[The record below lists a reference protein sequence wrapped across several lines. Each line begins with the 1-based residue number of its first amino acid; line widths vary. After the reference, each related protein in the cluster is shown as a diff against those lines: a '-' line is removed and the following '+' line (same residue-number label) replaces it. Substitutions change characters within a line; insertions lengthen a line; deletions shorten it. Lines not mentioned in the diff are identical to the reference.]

1 MNLSLTNV
9 KNTIEAQQIEV
20 ADKTTALSNGYVGYK
35 WLIGD
40 PKDVDWY
47 FIENLKGQYVC
58 RLKLTWKPT
67 FKDEGITTTMRWT
80 KWTEIG
86 KSLCINLFESRK
98 SITKSGSK
106 KILAQDVKY
115 ICQFFCFE
123 RQIMDISDVDASDIT
138 AFENH
143 LEKKELSIRTVATY
157 LRTLQRFWTSVSTN
171 WSGLTFCPY
180 PSSRPIGSTA
190 KQLGVKNGHTKTLL
204 PETGLHLLDHALNL
218 ISTSAKTLNNYDL
231 YRNLKSQK
239 KDHAAIYFKKTN
251 QKANKLITEVRML
264 YSAAIVIT
272 LTLTAMRKHELS
284 AILHQD
290 AVDMV
295 EGLVDVLTG
304 RVHKT
309 AKVLNG
315 KETKRKSTT
324 ELKDALN
331 VIIRLTQDVRDKT
344 NNELLILRLST
355 HNSEVGDHNLIP
367 LGSHS
372 LYILLDLFC
381 ESAGYAE
388 GTLRPHMFRRFF
400 AMMWAWRFEVGDLH
414 YLSKLLYHNG
424 YEFTTAY
431 TEDENVWEFMTDE
444 MKALT
449 HSIFQDILTKEKQL
463 VGGFSRTLERY
474 IRLIQAKVS
483 IVNPDHISDF
493 VHALVERSGYVVVP
507 ADDGYCFMS
516 PARASSAKCSTNGV
530 QPDYA
535 NRNENLCGGCPNLG
549 VSAEKI
555 GIWER
560 RLNNHTKIFKTTQ
573 FQYLKDAA
581 LKGVVLTQR
590 MINSIAFKEIQ

>member
-1 MNLSLTNV
+1 MSSSLTN
-9 KNTIEAQQIEV
+9 IEEKSEMQKEEV
-20 ADKTTALSNGYVGYK
+20 TDRKTALPDGEAGYK

-40 PKDVDWY
+40 PKDVDWEFPEY
-47 FIENLKGQYVC
+47 LNGQYPC
-58 RLKLTWKPT
+58 RLKLTWNPT
-67 FKDEGITTTMRWT
+67 FKVEGITTTMRWT

-86 KSLCINLFESRK
+86 QSLCINLFESKK

-106 KILAQDVKY
+106 KVLAQDVKY

-123 RQIMDISDVDASDIT
+123 RQIMDISDVDARDIA

-143 LEKKELSIRTVATY
+143 LQKRQLSIKTVATY
-157 LRTLQRFWTSVSTN
+157 LRTLQRFWTSRCAH

-180 PSSRPIGSTA
+180 PSSISIGSIA
-190 KQLGVKNGHTKTLL
+190 KQLGVKNGHTRTLL
-204 PETGLHLLDHALNL
+204 PKTGLHLLDHALNI

-231 YRNLKSQK
+231 YSNLKNQE
-239 KDHAAIYFKKTN
+239 KDHATTYFKKTN
-251 QKANKLITEVRML
+251 QKANKLIKEVRVL

-295 EGLVDVLTG
+295 EGLADVLTG

-309 AKVLNG
+309 AKVLKG
-315 KETKRKSTT
+315 KETQRQSIT
-324 ELKDALN
+324 ELNDALS
-331 VIIRLTQDVRDKT
+331 VIIRLTQGVRDKT
-344 NNELLILRLST
+344 NNKLLLLRLST
-355 HNSEVGDHNLIP
+355 HNSEVGEHNLIP

-381 ESAGYAE
+381 ESAGYDT
-388 GTLRPHMFRRFF
+388 GLLRPHMFRRFF

-414 YLSKLLYHNG
+414 YLSKLLFHNG
-424 YEFTTAY
+424 YEFTKAY

-463 VGGFSRTLERY
+463 VGGFSRTVERY
-474 IRLIQAKVS
+474 MRLIQAKVS

-493 VHALVERSGYVVVP
+493 VHALVERSCYIVVP
-507 ADDGYCFMS
+507 AGDGYCFMS
-516 PARASSAKCSTNGV
+516 PTRASSAKCSTNGV
-530 QPDYA
+530 QPDYS
-535 NRNENLCGGCPNLG
+535 NRNENLCGVCPNFG
-549 VSAEKI
+549 VSTEKI

-560 RLNNHTKIFKTTQ
+560 RLSHHTKILKTTNSQ
-573 FQYLKDAA
+573 DLKDAA
-581 LKGVVLTQR
+581 QKGVVLAQR